1 MKFHRK
7 EHVEHVVLFEC
18 FRTDDFDMRE
28 EKHLG
33 QAKKFEDF
41 ELQELLDENP
51 AQMLIEVSKALML
64 LQRPPQ
70 NACMPWKKFIKKR
83 YGYHM
88 SCQKMP
94 S

>member
-1 MKFHRK
+1 
-7 EHVEHVVLFEC
+7 VY
-18 FRTDDFDMRE
+18 DDETPSETKHTEFGLNASETMILRE
-28 EKHLG
+28 EHLG

-51 AQMLIEVSKALML
+51 AQMLIEMSKALML
-64 LQRPPQ
+64 LQRPQ
-70 NACMPWKKFIKKR
+70 NACMPWKRFIKKR